1 MLKKNRLLII
11 LLVVPIGTV
20 ILFLAQ
26 IGWLEYPEGIYY
38 DLWHQLA
45 GVRHHSQHTV
55 IVAIDDQTLKEHAD
69 EPLVCWTPHFAR
81 AIAVLRQAGTRII
94 GLDYLYS
101 VSMEAWLSR
110 LIPDSPVSHSFDAPF
125 KEQLASGQVVLAAT
139 LVADEQDQTRI
150 KLPIAPYFSALPRS
164 WLDVG
169 LANFPTDTDGVV
181 RHYHRTLTA
190 DDGHTLF
197 TFAQLLALRAV
208 GRDPAAEL
216 ELVRATLSASDL
228 SPATNP
234 HLPRIGFV
242 GPPGTIPRVS
252 FGRLLQHSAATDPE
266 ILALHGK
273 VAILAYEPSGVQ
285 DIHAT
290 PYTLGFWNFDGQYMS
305 GPELHA
311 NIVETLLTG
320 RTIRQVSPWLSWF
333 YVVSMV
339 FAGTMLFSRVSSWY
353 GLAFGFVLGSLCALL
368 AHLVFRHQW
377 LIPTAT
383 PQLGL
388 VLAYVGNLGIRLT
401 GEERERTRLR
411 HLFGRYVSD
420 EVVEKLLAS
429 GSRPDLGGES
439 QTVTVL
445 FSDVRDFATIS
456 ENLSPRQVVEMLN
469 TYFSSVVETILAAG
483 GTVDKFIGDAVM
495 AVFGSPVRF
504 PDHARRALLAA
515 LDMAAIAREF
525 RTWMVEHH
533 PGRELPEFR
542 IGIGIHTG
550 EVIVGSIGSP
560 KRMEFTS
567 IGDAVNIASRLE
579 NLSKELGWTI
589 VASRAAVDAAGAGI
603 LLGRQAVRQ
612 VKGRQESVE
621 VLEVTGFA
629 VE

>member
-1 MLKKNRLLII
+1 
-11 LLVVPIGTV
+11 
-20 ILFLAQ
+20 
-26 IGWLEYPEGIYY
+26 
-38 DLWHQLA
+38 
-45 GVRHHSQHTV
+45 
-55 IVAIDDQTLKEHAD
+55 
-69 EPLVCWTPHFAR
+69 
-81 AIAVLRQAGTRII
+81 
-94 GLDYLYS
+94 
-101 VSMEAWLSR
+101 
-110 LIPDSPVSHSFDAPF
+110 
-125 KEQLASGQVVLAAT
+125 
-139 LVADEQDQTRI
+139 
-150 KLPIAPYFSALPRS
+150 
-164 WLDVG
+164 
-169 LANFPTDTDGVV
+169 
-181 RHYHRTLTA
+181 
-190 DDGHTLF
+190 
-197 TFAQLLALRAV
+197 
-208 GRDPAAEL
+208 
-216 ELVRATLSASDL
+216 
-228 SPATNP
+228 
-234 HLPRIGFV
+234 
-242 GPPGTIPRVS
+242 
-252 FGRLLQHSAATDPE
+252 
-266 ILALHGK
+266 
-273 VAILAYEPSGVQ
+273 
-285 DIHAT
+285 
-290 PYTLGFWNFDGQYMS
+290 
-305 GPELHA
+305 
-311 NIVETLLTG
+311 
-320 RTIRQVSPWLSWF
+320 
-333 YVVSMV
+333 
-339 FAGTMLFSRVSSWY
+339 
-353 GLAFGFVLGSLCALL
+353 
-368 AHLVFRHQW
+368 
-377 LIPTAT
+377 
-383 PQLGL
+383 
-388 VLAYVGNLGIRLT
+388 YVGNLGIRLT

-429 GSRPDLGGES
+429 GSRPDLSGES